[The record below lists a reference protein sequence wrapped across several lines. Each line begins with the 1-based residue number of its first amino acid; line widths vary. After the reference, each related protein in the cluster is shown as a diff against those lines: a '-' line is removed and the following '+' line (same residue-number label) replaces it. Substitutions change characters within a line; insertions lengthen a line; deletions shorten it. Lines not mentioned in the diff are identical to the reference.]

1 MIKCSDKHIEN
12 SHQEVDMLS
21 GLFEPIHL
29 IVILGIVLL
38 LFGGK
43 KLPEIGSGLG
53 KAISNFRQSF
63 KNEEGTSSAPERE
76 ASAKHEAEPKSPL
89 SR

>member
-1 MIKCSDKHIEN
+1 
-12 SHQEVDMLS
+12 MLT

-63 KNEEGTSSAPERE
+63 KNEEGAAPSPERE
-76 ASAKHEAEPKSPL
+76 ASAKHETGSKPPL

>member
-1 MIKCSDKHIEN
+1 
-12 SHQEVDMLS
+12 MLS

-63 KNEEGTSSAPERE
+63 KNEEGSGPSPERE
-76 ASAKHEAEPKSPL
+76 ASAKRETESKPPL

>member
-1 MIKCSDKHIEN
+1 
-12 SHQEVDMLS
+12 MLS

-38 LFGGK
+38 LFGGR
-43 KLPEIGSGLG
+43 KLPEIGAGLG
-53 KAISNFRQSF
+53 KAISNFR
-63 KNEEGTSSAPERE
+63 SSYKGEDPTGPSGQHDP
-76 ASAKHEAEPKSPL
+76 SAKSEADSKPPL

>member
-1 MIKCSDKHIEN
+1 
-12 SHQEVDMLS
+12 MLS
-21 GLFEPIHL
+21 GLFEPVHL

-38 LFGGK
+38 LFGGR

-53 KAISNFRQSF
+53 KAISNFRSSYKGEDPAGPSGQH
-63 KNEEGTSSAPERE
+63 EASSAKSE
-76 ASAKHEAEPKSPL
+76 ADSKPPL